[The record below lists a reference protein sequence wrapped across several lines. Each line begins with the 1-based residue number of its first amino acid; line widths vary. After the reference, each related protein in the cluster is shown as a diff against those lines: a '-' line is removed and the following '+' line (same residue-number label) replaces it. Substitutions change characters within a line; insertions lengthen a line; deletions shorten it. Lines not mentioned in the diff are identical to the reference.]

1 MSLEI
6 SKHITFMQPIKSL
19 SISKINLNE
28 IKLKTLRKDKSVPIT
43 HQGKL
48 LTFHTPFINISEAA
62 LQKTKFP
69 NISQLDTLFDDKV
82 MPFHKFIEALENK
95 ISQEVRKQGSSWF
108 TEKNVGLRSL
118 VKKIDQQKKDSGIE
132 NECINWPIDMVHCEF
147 VDENGEE
154 AEPEFDNVM
163 VRILVDVPHIWI
175 NRNLFGLAVIVRMV
189 MIRSNEEPQKVKY
202 VFGSESETEDLSQIH
217 SMLSNTEHSSEQV
230 NKKSPQEVPE
240 KVPNKEVPEKESKK
254 KKSSKKNVK
263 VEPAV
268 RVELVKNK
276 KHRKKKVS
284 TESESESETE
294 SESSDSDT
302 VELSDSDEE

>member
-1 MSLEI
+1 
-6 SKHITFMQPIKSL
+6 MQPIKSL

-28 IKLKTLRKDKSVPIT
+28 IKLKTIRKDKSVPIT

-48 LTFHTPFINISEAA
+48 LTFHTPFLNISDAA

-69 NISQLDTLFDDKV
+69 NISQLDTLFDNKV
-82 MPFHKFIEALENK
+82 MPFHKFIESLENK

-154 AEPEFDNVM
+154 VESEFDNVM

-189 MIRSNEEPQKVKY
+189 MIRSNEPQKIKY

-217 SMLSNTEHSSEQV
+217 SILSNTEHSSEQV
-230 NKKSPQEVPE
+230 NKKSPQEVSE
-240 KVPNKEVPEKESKK
+240 KEIANNKVPEKESKK

-263 VEPAV
+263 VE
-268 RVELVKNK
+268 LVKNK
-276 KHRKKKVS
+276 KHRKKKES
-284 TESESESETE
+284 TESESESE
-294 SESSDSDT
+294 SESSNSES